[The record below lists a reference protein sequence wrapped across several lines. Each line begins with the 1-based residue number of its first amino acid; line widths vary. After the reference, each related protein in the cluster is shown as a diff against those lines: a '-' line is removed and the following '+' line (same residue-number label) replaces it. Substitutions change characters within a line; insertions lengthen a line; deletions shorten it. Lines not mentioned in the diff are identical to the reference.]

1 VADEDHFAVDLVGS
15 VDAHPLGAVGR
26 GGRVVAGRARRQGQ
40 LSDDAIEAKVIER
53 GLAKQARDFARADFL
68 RAELAEAGIVL
79 EDGPQGTRWRR
90 Q

>member
-1 VADEDHFAVDLVGS
+1 
-15 VDAHPLGAVGR
+15 
-26 GGRVVAGRARRQGQ
+26 RRQGQ